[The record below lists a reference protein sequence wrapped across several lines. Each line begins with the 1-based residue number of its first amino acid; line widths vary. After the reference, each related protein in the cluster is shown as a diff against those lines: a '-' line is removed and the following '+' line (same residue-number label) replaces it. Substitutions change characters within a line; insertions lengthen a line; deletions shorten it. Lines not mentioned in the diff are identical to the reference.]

1 MPTFLFD
8 QTIFGPVISRRLG
21 VSLGI
26 NLLPNDSKL
35 CSFDCIYCEC
45 GWNPEKGT
53 VKAIFPSRAKVAR
66 LLREKLEEMKSNG
79 TLPDVITFAGN
90 GEPTLHPSFDTILDD
105 TIQLR
110 KEICPNARI
119 AVLSNS
125 TTLHKSRVVEAL
137 KRVDDNILK
146 LDSGIS
152 ETIKILDQPV
162 GRFIL
167 PAVVE
172 NLKQFD
178 GELIIQTMFLRGTF
192 KGMPIDNTTEPELLA
207 WIQLLLKIR
216 PKSVMIYTV
225 ARDTP
230 AKDLHKV
237 SVADLEKIAGRVR
250 NKTGLE
256 VQVSG

>member
-1 MPTFLFD
+1 M
-8 QTIFGPVISRRLG
+8 
-21 VSLGI
+21 
-26 NLLPNDSKL
+26 
-35 CSFDCIYCEC
+35 
-45 GWNPEKGT
+45 
-53 VKAIFPSRAKVAR
+53 
-66 LLREKLEEMKSNG
+66 
-79 TLPDVITFAGN
+79 
-90 GEPTLHPSFDTILDD
+90 
-105 TIQLR
+105 
-110 KEICPNARI
+110 
-119 AVLSNS
+119 
-125 TTLHKSRVVEAL
+125 
-137 KRVDDNILK
+137 DDNILK

-192 KGMPIDNTTEPELLA
+192 KGIPIDNTTEPELLA
-207 WIQLLLKIR
+207 WIELLLKIR